1 MSSSAADFF
10 TAERRKII
18 DKYSVRNDD
27 GATVLDSEKEQ
38 AAAEELE
45 ELLDMVVTPDAKI
58 VKIALDEDLTLS
70 VNDMELLAP
79 FVKFTD
85 TEETS

>member
-1 MSSSAADFF
+1 MLQEEADFF

-18 DKYSVRNDD
+18 DKYTKVNED
-27 GATVLDSEKEQ
+27 GATVLNPEKEQ
-38 AAAEELE
+38 EAAAELE
-45 ELLDMVVTPDAKI
+45 ELLDMVVTPNAKV
-58 VKIALDEDLTLS
+58 VKIALDEDLALS
-70 VNDMELLAP
+70 VNDMELLEP